1 MLDLEK
7 NLFVVQA
14 FVGWTTGGHIER
26 QDGETE
32 DVALASIHLALRLS
46 GGVCTQHGTMRSNIL

>member
-14 FVGWTTGGHIER
+14 FVGWTTGGHVER
-26 QDGETE
+26 QDGETK

-46 GGVCTQHGTMRSNIL
+46 GGVCTYYI